1 MFRASR
7 RDVLRIAGTAGLLL
21 TIPALAK
28 SKAETPQPASQA
40 LLDEITE
47 ALLTEYPES
56 ATGLGVDTGAWSVLK
71 SRLTDTSPAG
81 MAARA
86 TACAERLQRLRSVD
100 VAGLK
105 GPAAVN
111 YAVVLESYELANEG
125 YGFPYGDKGVL
136 FGNPY
141 VVSQMNGA
149 FTGVGEFLDT
159 LHQIETPADADAYL
173 TRLEAYA
180 DELDGET
187 ERIQA
192 DAGAGVIP
200 PDFILK
206 LTLDQMNG
214 TRVQPV
220 ADWGLVTSVARRA
233 RDKGLSGDYGNA
245 AQKIVEAKVV
255 PALDHQI
262 AALQELKSKANA
274 DAGVWK
280 LPEGE
285 AYYAWLLKVGT
296 TTNLRP
302 DEIHQTGLEQV
313 AELSAQID
321 GLLREQG
328 LTQGTVAERLTALN
342 KDPGQL
348 FANTDAGRAELI
360 AYLNGLIDA
369 IRPKLPTAFRTIN
382 EAPVVVKR
390 VPPDI
395 EAGAPLGQMVDG
407 SVDGTR
413 PAIYYVNLQDT
424 GIWPKYTLPTL
435 TYHESIPGHVW
446 QFTFSHKLPLIR
458 TLLGFNA
465 YIEGYALYAEQLAD
479 ELGLYEDSPL
489 GRLGRLKDL
498 QLRACRLVVDT
509 GLHTKHWSRDQ
520 ALAWMTERLGS
531 DQKAI
536 TSEVDRYIV
545 TPGQAT
551 GYKVG
556 HNEINRLRDK
566 AKLAL
571 GERYDLRDFDDALVV
586 SGSVPLTLL
595 EGIIDDYAAASLQN
609 PQSAKRT

>member
-1 MFRASR
+1 MFQASR

-21 TIPALAK
+21 AIPALAK
-28 SKAETPQPASQA
+28 TETVTQSSPSPDP

-56 ATGLGVDTGAWSVLK
+56 ATALGVDTGVRAVLK
-71 SRLTDTSPAG
+71 TRLTDTSPAG
-81 MAARA
+81 MSTRAA
-86 TACAERLQRLRSVD
+86 ACAERLQRLKRVD
-100 VAGLK
+100 VSGLH
-105 GPAAVN
+105 GLAAVN
-111 YAVVLESYELANEG
+111 YAVVLESHELANEG

-159 LHQIETPADADAYL
+159 QHQIETSADADAYL
-173 TRLEAYA
+173 ARLEAYA

-200 PDFILK
+200 PEFILE
-206 LTLDQMNG
+206 LTLEQMNG
-214 TRVQPV
+214 TRVQPI
-220 ADWGLVTSVARRA
+220 ADWGLISSVARRA
-233 RDKGLSGDYGNA
+233 KDKSLTKDYGAA

-255 PALDHQI
+255 PALDRQI
-262 AALQELKSKANA
+262 AVLQGLKSEAND
-274 DAGVWK
+274 DAGAWK

-296 TTNLRP
+296 TTNLSP

-313 AELSAQID
+313 AELSAQMD
-321 GLLREQG
+321 ALLRGQG
-328 LTQGTVAERLTALN
+328 LTQGTSAERLTALG
-342 KDPGQL
+342 KDPSQL

-360 AYLNGLIDA
+360 AYLKGLVDA
-369 IRPKLPTAFRTIN
+369 VRPKLPEAFRTLN
-382 EAPVVVKR
+382 KAEVVIKR

-395 EAGAPLGQMVDG
+395 EAGATLGEMVDG

-413 PAIYYVNLQDT
+413 PAIYYINLKDT
-424 GIWPKYTLPTL
+424 GIWPKYRLPTL
-435 TYHESIPGHVW
+435 TFHESIPGHAW

-458 TLLGFNA
+458 TLLSFNA
-465 YIEGYALYAEQLAD
+465 YAEGYALYAEQLAD
-479 ELGLYEDSPL
+479 EIGLYEDNPL
-489 GRLGRLKDL
+489 GRLGRLQDL

-509 GLHTKHWSRDQ
+509 GLHAKHWSRDQ
-520 ALAWMTERLGS
+520 AIAWLMEKTGLN
-531 DQKAI
+531 QKGV
-536 TSEVDRYIV
+536 TSEIDRYIV
-545 TPGQAT
+545 SPGQAT
-551 GYKVG
+551 GYKIG

-571 GERYDLRDFDDALVV
+571 GERYDLRDFDDALVL

-595 EGIIDDYAAASLQN
+595 ERIIDDYAAAARERG
-609 PQSAKRT
+609 PT